1 MMTHQDFDLLLESRI
16 CKTKSVLASK
26 ASEYATTDR
35 LHNFKRSGK
44 ISNRTPE
51 QALMGMWTK
60 HVTSLFD
67 IVDDIAAG
75 KLASVAMVDEK
86 IGDTINYLI
95 LLEALIAE
103 RRS

>member
-1 MMTHQDFDLLLESRI
+1 MTHSDFDLLLEARI
-16 CKTKSVLASK
+16 RKTKSVLALK
-26 ASEYATTDR
+26 AGEYATTDR
-35 LHNFKRSGK
+35 LHNFKRSGQ
-44 ISNRTPE
+44 IRNRTPE
-51 QALMGMWTK
+51 DALLGMWTK

-67 IVDDIAAG
+67 IVDDIAIG

-86 IGDTINYLI
+86 IGDTITYLI